1 MPFLTSVNSGLSL
14 FLSAYK
20 FKQMKVKSI
29 LFFTLLL
36 TALQGFS
43 QIYNP
48 VKWTFDYVLD
58 GDEHAILNFTATIDD
73 GWHVYATKLEN
84 DGPIP
89 TEIVFDEVQGAELVG
104 GIEEPKPHKE
114 YDPNFDME
122 LSWFDKKVTLRQ
134 RVKLAAPMATVT
146 GELTYMTCDDS
157 KCLPPEYIDFRFD
170 IEAAIRPSG
179 GGTANNAAEATTEIV
194 PVADVAELT
203 ADEADAEM
211 ATLET
216 HNSSGG
222 NDEIFQPV
230 TWAFTSRTNE
240 NGTVTIVATAT
251 IDDHWHVYSKDL
263 PNEDGPIATE
273 FNLLSGSYEVAGEVR
288 EIGEV
293 ISEYDPN
300 FMMDLNYFSHK
311 MVMEQDI
318 VVTGDQEIEG
328 EVYFMTCDEQR
339 CLPPE
344 SATFIYDPSLGQ
356 IVTAE
361 ESARSESSTGDK
373 LTSLKIGSIDLENP
387 RNNCGEEES
396 SGTEKKGFLSIFLL
410 GFLGGLVALLTPC
423 VFPMIPLTV
432 SFFTKGSENRTKG
445 LMNAF
450 LYGLSIFLIYVI
462 LSLPFH
468 FLDSLDPEIL
478 NTISTNVWLNVSFFV
493 IFVVFAVSFFG
504 YFELT
509 LPSGVAN
516 KVDSASSIGGLLG
529 IFFMALTLAIVSFSC
544 TGPILGSLLAGSL
557 TSSGGA
563 MQLTVGMGGFGLAL
577 ALPFGLFAAF
587 PGWLNSLPRSGS
599 WLNTVKVVL
608 GFVELALAVKFLSNA
623 DLVEHWGLLK
633 REIFF
638 GLWVIIGTG
647 LALYLLGLIKFPH
660 DNPNENIGIGRKG
673 LAAVVIAFVL
683 YLIPGLTNTK
693 YANLQLLSG
702 FPPPLFYSV
711 YEKDS
716 NCPLDINCFKDYEA
730 GLAYAKANSKPIMID
745 FTGWACVNCRRME
758 ENVWVNPEIY
768 NRLNNDF
775 VLISLYVDDRKEL
788 PAGEQIEYTTEDGRK
803 KKIKTVGNKW
813 ATLQSETFK
822 NNSQPYYALMSPG
835 EELLTPPVGYTPDVE
850 EYKAFLDCGLN
861 AFEAKE
867 DLTLSIH

>member
-1 MPFLTSVNSGLSL
+1 
-14 FLSAYK
+14 
-20 FKQMKVKSI
+20 MKVRLLVI
-29 LFFTLLL
+29 IALIFTA
-36 TALQGFS
+36 TQAFS

-48 VKWTFDYVLD
+48 VKWNFEHTLD
-58 GDEHAILNFTATIDD
+58 GDEHAILKFSATIED
-73 GWHVYATKLEN
+73 GWHVYATKLES
-84 DGPIP
+84 DLGPIA
-89 TEIVFDEVQGAELVG
+89 TEVVFDEVVGAELVG
-104 GIEEPKPHKE
+104 ELHEPKPHTE
-114 YDPNFDME
+114 FDPIFDME
-122 LSWFDKKVTLRQ
+122 LSWFDKSVTLSQ
-134 RVKLAAPMATVT
+134 RVKLTAPMATVT

-157 KCLPPEYIDFRFD
+157 KCLPPEYLDFRFD
-170 IEAAIRPSG
+170 IEAALRPSATNSAQK
-179 GGTANNAAEATTEIV
+179 TAPSSVEVSNASAAATAEASTSVEPI
-194 PVADVAELT
+194 
-203 ADEADAEM
+203 
-211 ATLET
+211 
-216 HNSSGG
+216 SSDGKE
-222 NDEIFQPV
+222 NEIFQPV
-230 TWAFTSRTNE
+230 SWAFTSAEKE
-240 NGTVTIVATAT
+240 NGVVTIIATAT
-251 IDDHWHVYSKDL
+251 IDEHWHVYSKDL

-273 FNLLSGSYEVAGEVR
+273 FNMLSGDYKKIGAVR
-288 EIGEV
+288 EIGELV
-293 ISEYDPN
+293 SEYDPN
-300 FMMDLNYFSHK
+300 FMMDLNYYSDK

-318 VVTGDQEIEG
+318 EITGNTPIEG
-328 EVYFMTCDEQR
+328 EIYFMTCDEQR

-344 SATFIYDPSLGQ
+344 AAPFTYDPVAGM
-356 IVTAE
+356 IVSGGE
-361 ESARSESSTGDK
+361 ETEGAIATVER

-387 RNNCGEEES
+387 ANDCGEEQE
-396 SGTEKKGFLSIFLL
+396 SGTEEKGFLSIFLL

-432 SFFTKGSENRTKG
+432 SFFTKGSENKAKG

-478 NTISTNVWLNVSFFV
+478 NTISTNVWLNVGFFV
-493 IFVVFAVSFFG
+493 IFVVFAISFFG

-563 MQLTVGMGGFGLAL
+563 MQLTMGMGGFGLAL

-599 WLNTVKVVL
+599 WLTNVKVVL

-638 GLWVIIGTG
+638 GLWILIGSG
-647 LALYLLGLIKFPH
+647 LALYLLGYIKFPH
-660 DNPNENIGIGRKG
+660 DNPNESIGMGRKG

-683 YLIPGLTNTK
+683 YLIPGLTNTS

-702 FPPPLFYSV
+702 FPPPLFYSI

-716 NCPLDINCFKDYEA
+716 NCPLEINCFKDYEE
-730 GLAYAKANSKPIMID
+730 GLAYAKANNKPIMID

-758 ENVWVNPEIY
+758 ENVWVKPDIY
-768 NRLNNDF
+768 DRLNDDY

-788 PAGEQIEYTTEDGRK
+788 PESEQFEYTTEDGRK

-813 ATLQSETFK
+813 ATLQSETFR
-822 NNSQPYYALMSPG
+822 NNSQPYYVLMNHDES
-835 EELLTPPVGYTPDVE
+835 LLTLPVGYTPDVE
-850 EYKAFLDCGLN
+850 EYKDFLDCGLDAFN
-861 AFEAKE
+861 AMEK
-867 DLTLSIH
+867 